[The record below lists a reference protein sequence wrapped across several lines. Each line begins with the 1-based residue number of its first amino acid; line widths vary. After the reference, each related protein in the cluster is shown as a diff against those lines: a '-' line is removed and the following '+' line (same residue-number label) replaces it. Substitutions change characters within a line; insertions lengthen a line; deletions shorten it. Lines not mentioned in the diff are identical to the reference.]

1 MVIVITYD
9 GPDANPRNASST
21 IIHQH
26 RLKVL
31 HSVQEALESMG
42 HNAVPLPAD
51 ASLQVHLNKVSP
63 QLVFNLAA
71 CPMSAKDRVNAPL
84 LLEEMEIPF
93 TGSPAGV
100 CAIAMDKARAKARF
114 LECGIPTPRGI
125 LVRNAGEIRIPEN
138 LVFPLFA
145 KPARGGCSRGI
156 GLENLIQE
164 PSGYASALQRI
175 IRQRREPVLV
185 EEFLPGREFSAG
197 ILGNEAPQV
206 LPIKEFLFAEGGGEV
221 PFRSFRRKMVD
232 FQQESTI
239 CPPDM
244 TPTDEHAIVEL
255 AMAAYRRLGCRDY
268 ARVDIRMG
276 RDGCPCVL
284 EVNALPSLV
293 RGTSSFLLMAE
304 KAGIPYEKMIGK
316 ILSLACRR
324 YHISCDAAA
333 NFT

>member
-1 MVIVITYD
+1 MIIVITYD

-71 CPMSAKDRVNAPL
+71 CPMSAKDRANAPL
-84 LLEEMEIPF
+84 LLEEMGIPF
-93 TGSPAGV
+93 TGSPVGV

-114 LECGIPTPRGI
+114 LECGIPTPIGI
-125 LVRNAGEIRIPEN
+125 LVRNADEIHIPEN
-138 LVFPLFA
+138 LAFPLFA
-145 KPARGGCSRGI
+145 KPSRGGCSRGI

-175 IRQRREPVLV
+175 IRQCGGPVLV

-206 LPIKEFLFAEGGGEV
+206 LPIKEFLFEEGGGEV
-221 PFRSFRRKMVD
+221 PFRSFRRKMV
-232 FQQESTI
+232 
-239 CPPDM
+239 CPETEPYQC
-244 TPTDEHAIVEL
+244 PANVAPHEEQAISEL
-255 AMAAYRRLGCRDY
+255 ALAAYCCLGCRDY

-276 RDGCPCVL
+276 QDSRPCVL

-293 RGTSSFLLMAE
+293 RGTSSFSLMAE
-304 KAGIPYEKMIGK
+304 KARISYEKMIGK

-324 YHISCDAAA
+324 YHISCDAVA
-333 NFT
+333 NIT